1 MKAGLVS
8 TSATYFLVYLPVYAS
23 ETVGLGSTAGFG
35 AALLAGCMLFA
46 LTPSFGAM
54 SDRIGRRVPMLTAA
68 LLMALIVAPLV
79 HMLAQRPI
87 AQMLL
92 FAVPCPRRCQGRLS
106 GKSSRISLG
115 AVLRSQQEI
124 PEYRPDERGAGQA
137 GLSDPEIELLSYE
150 AIPRALTGSV
160 FWVGPTL

>member
-23 ETVGLGSTAGFG
+23 ETGGLGSTAGFG
-35 AALLAGCMLFA
+35 AALLAGCMLCHVRSHRAPGSNAYRRA
-46 LTPSFGAM
+46 LDGAYRRTPCPHARAAPNR
-54 SDRIGRRVPMLTAA
+54 SDTALRR
-68 LLMALIVAPLV
+68 
-79 HMLAQRPI
+79 
-87 AQMLL
+87 
-92 FAVPCPRRCQGRLS
+92 AVPRRCQGRLS